1 MLRFRVHSFH
11 ITFNVVR
18 TRSFQFVGLEKLEF
32 ETCHERRC
40 GKGDDGQFSNLV
52 TNLFSRMGL
61 NVTRAKESNQKTF
74 DKKEKEQKRFLV
86 IAKFFTSSTNLV
98 VVQYH

>member
-11 ITFNVVR
+11 ITSFVHVVCGPGE
-18 TRSFQFVGLEKLEF
+18 VEF

-40 GKGDDGQFSNLV
+40 GKGDDGQVSNLV
-52 TNLFSRMGL
+52 TNLFGRMGL
-61 NVTRAKESNQKTF
+61 NVTRAKKSHQKTF
-74 DKKEKEQKRFLV
+74 KKEKEQKRFLV